1 MGGGEKTGKDL
12 VQEFKFSLWDGDC
25 RRSCC
30 FQQFTARL
38 VRQAPP
44 GASLRTLKLERVCM
58 PESEWWSPRPLPL
71 TPRPRAGVGE
81 GREGDS
87 SPGSLGLSGSF

>member
-12 VQEFKFSLWDGDC
+12 VQEFKFSLWDGDG

-30 FQQFTARL
+30 FQQEFTAML
-38 VRQAPP
+38 VCWAPP

-58 PESEWWSPRPLPL
+58 PESE
-71 TPRPRAGVGE
+71 
-81 GREGDS
+81 
-87 SPGSLGLSGSF
+87 